1 MHYPED
7 TMYNLFRVYISCC
20 YDIFY
25 FLHIS
30 LYKYAFMRTDL
41 DLYAFFPNWNIRYF
55 FADVY
60 SPYIYHMHFV
70 LKLLLVT
77 NTSWNLVHV
86 FTLDFA

>member
-1 MHYPED
+1 MQ
-7 TMYNLFRVYISCC
+7 
-20 YDIFY
+20 
-25 FLHIS
+25 
-30 LYKYAFMRTDL
+30 TDL

-55 FADVY
+55 FADAY

-77 NTSWNLVHV
+77 NTSWNLIHV

>member
-7 TMYNLFRVYISCC
+7 TMYNLFRVYISC
-20 YDIFY
+20 

-30 LYKYAFMRTDL
+30 LYKYAFMQTDL
-41 DLYAFFPNWNIRYF
+41 ELYAFFPNWNMRYF
-55 FADVY
+55 FADAY